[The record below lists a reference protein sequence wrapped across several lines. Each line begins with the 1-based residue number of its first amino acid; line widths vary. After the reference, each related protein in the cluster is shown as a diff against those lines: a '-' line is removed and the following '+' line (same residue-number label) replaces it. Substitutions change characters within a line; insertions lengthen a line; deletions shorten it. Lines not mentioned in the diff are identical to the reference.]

1 MLDPLRSIMGVSGG
15 GAERSCNQ
23 PLCVPVEK
31 VSHTGA
37 SGLLLFLLSSLCY
50 QRGIL
55 TALSGSKSFQVPAQ
69 IDARVKI
76 GARGQLG
83 AAVSITGQA
92 SLRLALAPAGQLHTQ
107 VLRDDQRKHWR
118 REDQRLHFL
127 LLEFQMVAV
136 P

>member
-1 MLDPLRSIMGVSGG
+1 MGVSCGE
-15 GAERSCNQ
+15 AERRSCNQ
-23 PLCVPVEK
+23 PLCVPVQE

-37 SGLLLFLLSSLCY
+37 SGLLLFTLSSLCY

-55 TALSGSKSFQVPAQ
+55 IALSGSKSFQVPALTY
-69 IDARVKI
+69 AKVKN

-92 SLRLALAPAGQLHTQ
+92 SLRLALAPAAQLHTQ
-107 VLRDDQRKHWR
+107 VLRNDQRNHWGC
-118 REDQRLHFL
+118 EDQRLHWL
-127 LLEFQMVAV
+127 LLEFQTVTA